1 MSVETKSVE
10 SLQKQYEEQVKA
22 YELQMAALKALA
34 EQIKEAKRSA
44 PIKPHFSDKGLI
56 VLPNFFKRGKMRD
69 LCFYPAQWE
78 RLFKPEQMKAIQEL
92 IDQSKQLKVQQDEEG
107 AA

>member
-56 VLPNFFKRGKMRD
+56 VLPNFFKRGKQRD
-69 LCFYPAQWE
+69 LMFYPAQWE